1 MTGPNANKNLV
12 APTPISAV
20 LSLTLLASIGTG
32 VIWNGVPFIAKAE
45 YGYNQTQT
53 LLMYLVIGLTY
64 ISGAMTAA
72 RFLKFIERW
81 MTARTLLVLI
91 LIIQSVICLGP
102 LFVKAAWILW
112 VVVGITSLLASFL
125 WPIIESY
132 LTAGRHG
139 REMRRAIGW
148 WNVVWTSSVA
158 ASLWFMAPFLKEDAL
173 FAIVAL
179 GGFNVVALI
188 TLYWFK
194 RNPGMHDEEMS
205 EESIT
210 SEYPFLLR
218 SVRILLPLSYVLNS
232 ALGPLLPYLLN
243 RLEVDI
249 IWQTPTAATW
259 MVVRVVAMALMW
271 WLGFWHGRWGTLLLG
286 GTLIT
291 SGFALI
297 VLAPSLAILLIGFGL
312 FGAGMG
318 VIYYAALYYAMS
330 IGKAQVDASGKHESL
345 IGIGYAIGPAAGL
358 FGMQLPGLL
367 QMDFAEGLGIV
378 YVICGLVLLAAIPA
392 IKPYWKAKAI
402 RNELTNWK

>member
-1 MTGPNANKNLV
+1 MTGQNKNNNLV

-20 LSLTLLASIGTG
+20 LSLTLLASVGTG
-32 VIWNGVPFIAKAE
+32 VIWNGVPFIAEAE
-45 YGYNQTQT
+45 YAYTQTQT

-64 ISGAMTAA
+64 ISGALTAA

-91 LIIQSVICLGP
+91 LIIQSIICLGP
-102 LFVKAAWILW
+102 LVVKSAWILW

-139 REMRRAIGW
+139 KEMRRAIGW

-158 ASLWFMAPFLKEDAL
+158 ASLWFMAPFLKTDAQ

-179 GGFNVVALI
+179 GGLNAVALI
-188 TLYWFK
+188 TLFWFK
-194 RNPGMHDEEMS
+194 QNPGTHDDELS

-210 SEYPFLLR
+210 PEYPFLLQTL
-218 SVRILLPLSYVLNS
+218 RILLPLSYVLNA
-232 ALGPLLPYLLN
+232 ALAPLLPYLFN
-243 RLEVDI
+243 RLEIDVL
-249 IWQTPTAATW
+249 WKTPTAATW
-259 MVVRVVAMALMW
+259 MVVRVVAMAVMW
-271 WLGFWHGRWGTLLLG
+271 RLGFWHGRWGTLLLG
-286 GTLIT
+286 GLFIT
-291 SGFALI
+291 VGFALI
-297 VLAPSLAILLIGFGL
+297 VLTPSLAILLIGLGI

-330 IGKAQVDASGKHESL
+330 VGKAQVDASGKHESL

-367 QMDFAEGLGIV
+367 HMDFAEGLGIV
-378 YVICGLVLLAAIPA
+378 YVICAVVLLAAFPA
-392 IKPYWKAKAI
+392 IRPYWKAKAS
-402 RNELTNWK
+402 RKEMVTWK